1 MEGRRGSWAR
11 VGDGNICTRAATP
24 TEIDSAAAA
33 QNPHLDRAVLA
44 SGALRRI
51 PAVIRRMFVEE
62 LRVVDGP
69 HHVIVDGVCRGVGDV
84 GGDGHG
90 VAVLLVVGGCENVE
104 GHVRTCT

>member
-1 MEGRRGSWAR
+1 M
-11 VGDGNICTRAATP
+11 VICTRAATP

-33 QNPHLDRAVLA
+33 QNPHLDSGAVLA
-44 SGALRRI
+44 SGAPRRI

-69 HHVIVDGVCRGVGDV
+69 HHVIVDGVRRGVGAV